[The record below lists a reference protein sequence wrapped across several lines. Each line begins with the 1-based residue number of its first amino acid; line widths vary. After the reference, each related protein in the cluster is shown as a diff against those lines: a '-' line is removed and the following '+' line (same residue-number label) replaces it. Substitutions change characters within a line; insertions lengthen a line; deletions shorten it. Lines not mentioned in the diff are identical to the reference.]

1 MTRRHHVKGHG
12 RDAQPFAAR
21 GPAPEAPRLGCRQP
35 TALGYRH
42 HMARASVT
50 HRHEVGERKA
60 LALVLALVLG
70 FAGVEALTGLAAGS
84 LALLADAAHMLSD
97 ALALGLALFA
107 AWLARRPATPQRSFG
122 WRRAEVMAALANALV
137 LVALGVAIV
146 WSAIDRLS
154 DPPGVTGGWVLAAG
168 FAGLV
173 VNLVAVRVLHG
184 AGSGLNVRA
193 ATLHVLADL
202 ASSAGVVVAGVVVIT
217 TGWAYAD
224 PIAAILIGVLVVAST
239 GGVLR
244 ETVGVLLEGAPAGMD
259 AREVGAAIAATD
271 GVVGVHDLHL
281 WTITSGFPALSA
293 HVLVEAG
300 ADCHAIRREL
310 EALLRDRFGLSH
322 TTLQVEH
329 APGLIELTR

>member
-1 MTRRHHVKGHG
+1 MSKHNVATRDPSLPSRAWLVRTTGTG
-12 RDAQPFAAR
+12 RADAR
-21 GPAPEAPRLGCRQP
+21 R
-35 TALGYRH
+35 
-42 HMARASVT
+42 
-50 HRHEVGERKA
+50 A

-107 AWLARRPATPQRSFG
+107 AWLAHRPATPQRSFG
-122 WRRAEVMAALANALV
+122 WRRAEVLAALVNALV
-137 LVALGVAIV
+137 LVGARRG
-146 WSAIDRLS
+146 DRLGG
-154 DPPGVTGGWVLAAG
+154 DRPPVGSARRSSSGWVLAAG
-168 FAGLV
+168 VAGLV
-173 VNLVAVRVLHG
+173 VNVVAARVLHG

-193 ATLHVLADL
+193 AMLHVLADL
-202 ASSAGVVVAGVVVIT
+202 ASSAGVVVAGLVMLA

-224 PIAAILIGVLVVAST
+224 PIAAILIGLLVVAST
-239 GGVLR
+239 AGVLR
-244 ETVGVLLEGAPAGMD
+244 ETVGVLLEGAPEGMD
-259 AREVGAAIAATD
+259 AREVGAAIASTE

-310 EALLRDRFGLSH
+310 EVLLRERFELTH

-329 APGLIELTR
+329 APGLIKLAR

>member
-1 MTRRHHVKGHG
+1 MHAH
-12 RDAQPFAAR
+12 R
-21 GPAPEAPRLGCRQP
+21 GEKRALA
-35 TALGYRH
+35 TAL
-42 HMARASVT
+42 
-50 HRHEVGERKA
+50 
-60 LALVLALVLG
+60 LLVLG
-70 FAGVEALTGLAAGS
+70 FAGVEAGAGLVSGS

-107 AWLARRPATPQRSFG
+107 AWLAYRPATPERSFG
-122 WRRAEVMAALANALV
+122 WRRAEVLAALANALV
-137 LVALGVAIV
+137 LVALGAWIV
-146 WSAIDRLS
+146 WEAVGRLS

-168 FAGLV
+168 IAGLL
-173 VNLVAVRVLHG
+173 VNLAAARVLHG

-193 ATLHVLADL
+193 AMLHVLADL
-202 ASSAGVVVAGVVVIT
+202 ASSAGVVVAGLVVLA

-224 PIAAILIGVLVVAST
+224 PVAAILIGLLVVLST
-239 GGVLR
+239 AGVLR

-259 AREVGAAIAATD
+259 AREVGAAIAATE

-293 HVLVEAG
+293 HVLVAAG

-310 EALLRDRFGLSH
+310 EVLMRDRFELTH

-329 APGLIELTR
+329 APGLIKLAR